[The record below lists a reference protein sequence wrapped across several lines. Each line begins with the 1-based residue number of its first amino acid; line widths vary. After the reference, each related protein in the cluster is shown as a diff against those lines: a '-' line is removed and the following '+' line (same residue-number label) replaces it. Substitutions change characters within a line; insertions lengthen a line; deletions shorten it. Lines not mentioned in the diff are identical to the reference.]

1 MNATYFRAVPVMRSN
16 VGGCT
21 FTDVVMDKRNMDVWV
36 KLEKGDY
43 IYMCC
48 REKKKNTKHVSRVAL
63 VTVSTVIEF
72 VPLSEKCL
80 HALLLLSFPDHS
92 SSNVGKF
99 HSHVTWFVNRKLKR
113 PILGAVW
120 SYLSSLLAKT
130 MPCFPRGSD
139 QSNSNM
145 SASVI
150 SSRKSKKLQIRTSYL
165 LYRSMTPNDTGWKLI

>member
-1 MNATYFRAVPVMRSN
+1 MYFYRC
-16 VGGCT
+16 GDGWKEYGC
-21 FTDVVMDKRNMDVWV
+21 VSQ
-36 KLEKGDY
+36 
-43 IYMCC
+43 I
-48 REKKKNTKHVSRVAL
+48 RERRLYLHVLQRKKNKNTKHVSRVAL

-92 SSNVGKF
+92 SANVGKF

-113 PILGAVW
+113 QILGAVW

>member
-1 MNATYFRAVPVMRSN
+1 MYFYR
-16 VGGCT
+16 C
-21 FTDVVMDKRNMDVWV
+21 
-36 KLEKGDY
+36 GDGWKEY
-43 IYMCC
+43 GRVSQI
-48 REKKKNTKHVSRVAL
+48 RERRLYLHVLQRKKKKIQNMFPVL
-63 VTVSTVIEF
+63 PWWPFTVIEF